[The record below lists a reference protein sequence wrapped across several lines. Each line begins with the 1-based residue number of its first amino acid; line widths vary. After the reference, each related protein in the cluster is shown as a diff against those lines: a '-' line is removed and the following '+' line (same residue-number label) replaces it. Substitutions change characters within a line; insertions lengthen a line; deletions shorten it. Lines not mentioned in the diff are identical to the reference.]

1 MRDSFLRK
9 FKIATFGFFVI
20 LGLLAVNKAAM
31 AQVEC
36 IDCVPDTC
44 FNDCFN
50 EHANDNPADHM
61 CCGKPCDSIRAF
73 CDITC
78 LCGNGQ
84 VDGCEECDGGE
95 NCSED
100 CKDVTPPTN
109 DPPPPVTP
117 VSFKGKTYTDWLAL
131 ERDVNLAMN
140 IEPNDPIMA
149 AVKGITF
156 GDPGDVANTNLK
168 ASVIG
173 KNEWAAKLRHFEFYG
188 VFPEGTNA
196 VPMSNNN
203 CLGPI
208 TQSSICM
215 TSSGGFISCPAKG
228 CREMSKQ
235 EWLTAT
241 TTSPQICPTDIGCC
255 NQTATQFLPGT
266 STPNPAY
273 TTRCTVP
280 DTFSDP
286 TLHNKPDGKY

>member
-9 FKIATFGFFVI
+9 IKIVSIGFFVA
-20 LGLLAVNKAAM
+20 LGLLAFDKAAM
-31 AQVEC
+31 AQSEC

-78 LCGNGQ
+78 ACGNGQ
-84 VDGCEECDGGE
+84 VDACEECDGGE

-100 CKDVTPPTN
+100 CKVVTPPSS
-109 DPPPPVTP
+109 DPPPPITP
-117 VSFKGKTYTDWLAL
+117 VLYKGLPYFDWLAL
-131 ERDVNLAMN
+131 EKAVNDDMN

-149 AVKGITF
+149 AVKGISFTS
-156 GDPGDVANTNLK
+156 PNVANQLK
-168 ASVIG
+168 VSVIG
-173 KNEWAAKLRHFEFYG
+173 KSAWAAHLSYFNEHGF
-188 VFPEGTNA
+188 FPEGTNS

-215 TSSGGFISCPAKG
+215 NSSGGFVSCPAKG
-228 CREMSKQ
+228 CRELSKQ

-241 TTSPQICPTDIGCC
+241 TTSPQICPTNIGCC
-255 NQTATQFLPGT
+255 NQAAVAG
-266 STPNPAY
+266 SVEY
-273 TTRCTVP
+273 TRRCMVP
-280 DTFSDP
+280 DTFP
-286 TLHNKPDGKY
+286 TEHNLPDGKY